1 MCLDLVSDDF
11 VEPEAKSN
19 STVEEPEACLV
30 LINSVLLN
38 LLCVWILFQMT
49 L

>member
-19 STVEEPEACLV
+19 STVDFVEPEACLV

-38 LLCVWILFQMT
+38 LLSVWIL
-49 L
+49 